1 MMLLLIDTS
10 GPVAGV
16 ALMEDGKVR
25 YEAMCVNAF
34 THSQSILPMVEEAY
48 LHTGLSVDDTDYFAC
63 VTGPGSFTGVRIG
76 VSTVKGLAQV
86 KNKPCIA
93 VDALESMAKGV
104 QYFDG
109 IICPIQDA
117 RAGQVY
123 GAAFRGGSMER
134 LMDDEPLVL
143 SEYLDKVDAYG
154 KKMMFL
160 GDGMPVQREKIEE
173 TLGDK
178 AVFAPAH
185 LAYLRPAAAAELAWG
200 KQKEAVSYLDLQ
212 PLYLRAPSAERQKN
226 LKEKYNG

>member
-134 LMDDEPLVL
+134 LMDDAPLVL
-143 SEYLDKVDAYG
+143 SEYLEKVNAYG
-154 KKMMFL
+154 RKMLFL

>member
-1 MMLLLIDTS
+1 
-10 GPVAGV
+10 
-16 ALMEDGKVR
+16 
-25 YEAMCVNAF
+25 
-34 THSQSILPMVEEAY
+34 
-48 LHTGLSVDDTDYFAC
+48 
-63 VTGPGSFTGVRIG
+63 
-76 VSTVKGLAQV
+76 
-86 KNKPCIA
+86 
-93 VDALESMAKGV
+93 
-104 QYFDG
+104 
-109 IICPIQDA
+109 
-117 RAGQVY
+117 
-123 GAAFRGGSMER
+123 
-134 LMDDEPLVL
+134 MDDEPLVL